1 MKSRSQF
8 VCQQCGYAQS
18 QWAGRCPSC
27 DTWNSLVETVVSQAQ
42 NSKVKNQN
50 YNSKIY
56 KLSEIKVD
64 ENERIKTGEREL
76 DSVLGGGLVPGMVV
90 LVAGEPGIGK
100 STLLKQVALKLNR
113 VLYVCGEE
121 SASQVALRVKRLGG
135 KGDILLLES
144 TDADA
149 IVAKIEEVGPEVI
162 IVDSIQTLTTSD
174 LTGTAGSV
182 GQVRECALRLAT
194 SAKSRG
200 KPLFLIGHV
209 TKEGSIAGPRVLE
222 HMVDCVLWFEGE
234 RGQRLR
240 VVRAVKNRFGPT
252 DEGGGFDMTETGLVG
267 VADPS
272 HMLLSERVKNVPGS
286 GVGEEKKLGYRVAS
300 AESGKSVEAAIK
312 KLLS

>member
-100 STLLKQVALKLNR
+100 STLLTQVGVGKA
-113 VLYVCGEE
+113 LYVCGEE
-121 SASQVALRVKRLGG
+121 SAGQVALRVKRLGL
-135 KGDILLLES
+135 KGEMALLES
-144 TDADA
+144 TDVDEIIARLD
-149 IVAKIEEVGPEVI
+149 KQELVI
-162 IVDSIQTLTTSD
+162 IDSI
-174 LTGTAGSV
+174 
-182 GQVRECALRLAT
+182 
-194 SAKSRG
+194 
-200 KPLFLIGHV
+200 
-209 TKEGSIAGPRVLE
+209 
-222 HMVDCVLWFEGE
+222 
-234 RGQRLR
+234 
-240 VVRAVKNRFGPT
+240 
-252 DEGGGFDMTETGLVG
+252 
-267 VADPS
+267 
-272 HMLLSERVKNVPGS
+272 
-286 GVGEEKKLGYRVAS
+286 
-300 AESGKSVEAAIK
+300 
-312 KLLS
+312 